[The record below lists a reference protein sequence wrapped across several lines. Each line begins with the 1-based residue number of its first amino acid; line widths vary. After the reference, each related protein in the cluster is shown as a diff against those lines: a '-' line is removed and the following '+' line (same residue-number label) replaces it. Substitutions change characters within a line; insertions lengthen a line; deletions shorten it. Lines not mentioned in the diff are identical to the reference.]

1 LEEKDIIFVLLQR
14 RDSDV
19 IRTIWGMRMIIA
31 NKIPVRIM
39 VLEEY
44 GPVDWFQNVAR

>member
-1 LEEKDIIFVLLQR
+1 
-14 RDSDV
+14 
-19 IRTIWGMRMIIA
+19 MRMIIA

-44 GPVDWFQNVAR
+44 GPGDWFQNVARKPGMI